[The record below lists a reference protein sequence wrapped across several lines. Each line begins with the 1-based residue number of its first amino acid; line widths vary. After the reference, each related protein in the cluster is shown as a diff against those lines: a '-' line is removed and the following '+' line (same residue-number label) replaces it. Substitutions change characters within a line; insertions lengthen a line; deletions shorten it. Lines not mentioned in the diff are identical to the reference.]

1 MADPLHVVC
10 PHCESI
16 NRIPAARLGDGA
28 RCGRCQRP
36 LFTGRPIPLTDA
48 SFDRHI
54 SRGDLPVLV
63 DFWAAWCGPCQ
74 MMAPVF
80 DRAAAELEPHM
91 RLGKVD
97 TEQEQAL
104 AARYGIRSIPT
115 LAIFRQGREL
125 DRVAGAMD
133 LPRLLA
139 WARQHA

>member
-28 RCGRCQRP
+28 RCGRCQRT